1 MKKFT
6 DKVIKES
13 VENEQFDPK
22 ELEMGV
28 KIESEHNDIYN
39 ELKEWSSDVKLPWSE
54 TEFYEK
60 IAKAHLREIPDYY
73 SRLKI
78 MEGGSV

>member
-1 MKKFT
+1 MKIMENSMKKFT
-6 DKVIKES
+6 DKINESKED
-13 VENEQFDPK
+13 FDSK
-22 ELEMGV
+22 ELKMGIKV
-28 KIESEHNDIYN
+28 ESEHNDVYEYLQEKFKDIP
-39 ELKEWSSDVKLPWSE
+39 LTK

-78 MEGGSV
+78 MEKE

>member
-1 MKKFT
+1 MRTFT
-6 DKVIKES
+6 EKINETIEPFDK
-13 VENEQFDPK
+13 K
-22 ELEMGV
+22 ELEMGIKV
-28 KIESEHNDIYN
+28 ESEHNDVY
-39 ELKEWSSDVKLPWSE
+39 EYLQEKFKDMPLTK

-78 MEGGSV
+78 MEKE

>member
-1 MKKFT
+1 MRIKMRTFT
-6 DKVIKES
+6 EKINETIEPFDK
-13 VENEQFDPK
+13 K
-22 ELEMGV
+22 ELEMGIKV
-28 KIESEHNDIYN
+28 ESEHNDVY
-39 ELKEWSSDVKLPWSE
+39 EYLQEKFKDMPLTK

-78 MEGGSV
+78 MEKE